1 MLQVQGI
8 TKSFGAVRAVRGVS
22 FQVRTGEVFGLLG
35 PNGAGKSTTIAM
47 LIGLLDPD
55 AGTVTL
61 EGLGDPRTAA
71 ARVAIG
77 LAPQTLA
84 VYNEL
89 TGRENLEFFARL
101 FEIPAADRRKRV
113 AEMLEAV
120 ALTDAADRRAGK
132 YSGGMKRRLNLACAL
147 IHRPRLLLLDEPTA
161 GVDPQSRNAILDTI
175 AGLRDSGV
183 IIIYTTHYMEEAQRL
198 CDRVAII
205 DNGTLLALDT
215 VEALIAAHGGAATLT
230 INRRDGSVDTINTDN
245 PARELEHAMAGGSDQ
260 RAVDTVRIDR
270 PNLESVFLT
279 LTGRTLRD

>member
-1 MLQVQGI
+1 MLQVQGV

-47 LIGLLDPD
+47 LIGLLEPD

-84 VYNEL
+84 IYSEL
-89 TGRENLEFFARL
+89 TGRENLDFFARL

-120 ALTDAADRRAGK
+120 SLTDAADRRAGK

-175 AGLRDSGV
+175 SGLRDSGV
-183 IIIYTTHYMEEAQRL
+183 TIIYTTHYMEEAQRL

-205 DNGTLLALDT
+205 DHGTLLALDS
-215 VEALIAAHGGAATLT
+215 VDALISTHGGAATLT
-230 INRRDGSVDTINTDN
+230 INRRDGSMDTINTDN
-245 PARELEHAMAGGSDQ
+245 PARELERVMVGGSDLHS
-260 RAVDTVRIDR
+260 VDTVRIDR